1 MSEVLLATDS
11 GDLSYSTIWTPISIG
26 NFSLVITIDGC
37 ALEEVTRI
45 EVKEAGI
52 LPPPPQKSSLQK
64 SQPQNKLRKFR
75 AANSAGLRIRSH
87 PTLQSEQVG
96 IIKMDGIISF
106 IDEVILTYA
115 FTGNFQW
122 IFHANFVSAD

>member
-1 MSEVLLATDS
+1 MSDL
-11 GDLSYSTIWTPISIG
+11 GDYTYGTIWTPNATG
-26 NFSLVITIDGC
+26 HFSLSITIDNVT
-37 ALEEVTRI
+37 LEEVYRT
-45 EVKEAGI
+45 EVKETGM
-52 LPPPPQKSSLQK
+52 PPPPQKMSLEK

-106 IDEVILTYA
+106 IDEVCCIKRSSS
-115 FTGNFQW
+115 GR
-122 IFHANFVSAD
+122 